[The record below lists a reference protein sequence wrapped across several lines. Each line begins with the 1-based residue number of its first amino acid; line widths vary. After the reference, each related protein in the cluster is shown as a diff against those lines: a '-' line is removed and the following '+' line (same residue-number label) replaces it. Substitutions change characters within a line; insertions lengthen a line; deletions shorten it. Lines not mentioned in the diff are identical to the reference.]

1 MQDADILCIERFFMI
16 KFNKALLFYKIKQY
30 RTFAARLT
38 YPSGLTTNTGS
49 VLNVTNA
56 VFTVVGKWN
65 VTVFAIYI
73 RLIANL
79 YFKKKVIDCILKICF
94 EKKMQ

>member
-56 VFTVVGKWN
+56 VFTVVCYSFCHIHQ
-65 VTVFAIYI
+65 TDC
-73 RLIANL
+73 NL
-79 YFKKKVIDCILKICF
+79 YFKKKRWLIVF
-94 EKKMQ
+94 